1 MKTKIGVYG
10 GTFSPPHVGHIHAVK
25 SFLAAGLVDKL
36 LIIPTCL
43 PPHKE
48 KKDTASG
55 KDRLEMCRRAFDFSD
70 KIEVSDIEIARG
82 GKSYTAETLRALKTE
97 DNELYFLTGS
107 DMFLSLPNWREP
119 EAIFKL
125 ATIVALTRECE
136 AEVIESLS
144 AAAASYRERFGA
156 RTVVLPVE
164 AIEMSSSLVREK
176 CKNGEDCTSW
186 VPASV
191 LAYIEEKGLYR

>member
-1 MKTKIGVYG
+1 MMRIGIYG
-10 GTFSPPHVGHIHAVK
+10 GTFSPPHNGH
-25 SFLAAGLVDKL
+25 LQAARAFMEQMWLDILYV
-36 LIIPTCL
+36 IPTAI
-43 PPHKE
+43 PPHKQM
-48 KKDTASG
+48 DVPVSPT
-55 KDRLEMCRRAFDFSD
+55 DRMEMCRLAFSGM
-70 KIEVSDIEIARG
+70 EGVYVSDMEISRG

-176 CKNGEDCTSW
+176 CKNGEDCTAW